1 MLVEIKLR
9 SILLRV
15 IFICGLHIECG
26 VNEFMTDK
34 KHYFCGVNEFMTD
47 NKHY

>member
-15 IFICGLHIECG
+15 IIYLFVFFTLS
-26 VNEFMTDK
+26 VLF
-34 KHYFCGVNEFMTD
+34 FGVNEFMTD